1 MAGAAMS
8 GMTARPA
15 AWARLAAP
23 FVVVWLAVHVVLLAM
38 LALAWGLV
46 IAAKVVLGWL
56 AHTFVFIILLAS
68 GVTLALWLWK
78 AARPRRLPRPA

>member
-1 MAGAAMS
+1 MTGAAMP
-8 GMTARPA
+8 GLKARAA
-15 AWARLAAP
+15 AWMRLATP
-23 FVVVWLAVHVVLLAM
+23 FVVVWLAVHAALLAL

-46 IAAKVVLGWL
+46 IAAKLVLGWM
-56 AHTFVFIILLAS
+56 AHALVFVILLAS